1 MRRATGHPSLITRH
15 LVLVRLQKFLAEAG
29 VASRR
34 RCEQL
39 IEAGKVSVNGQPVRV
54 LGSKIDPEHDRVAVA
69 GKPVAVE
76 RKVYIAL
83 NKPAGVLCTNR
94 DTHDRKRA
102 VDLLPR
108 SLPRL
113 YTVGRLD
120 KDTEGLLFLTND
132 GTFSLRLTH
141 PRYKMSKTYLVEVE
155 GELKNAGIRRLL
167 EGVRSEGELLHT
179 EKIFQVR
186 TQNNAT
192 ELQLVLS
199 EGKKRQIRRMMAVIG
214 HPVKRLVRLA
224 VGPIELGSLA
234 TSQWRHLTHEEV
246 RKLMQF
252 SPVAFHT

>member
-1 MRRATGHPSLITRH
+1 MI
-15 LVLVRLQKFLAEAG
+15 RLQKFLAEAG

-34 RCEQL
+34 HCEQL
-39 IEAGKVSVNGQPVRV
+39 IQAGQVFVNGQPVRV
-54 LGSKIDPEHDRVAVA
+54 LGTKIDPDCDAVSVN
-69 GKPVAVE
+69 GKPVVIE

-83 NKPAGVLCTNR
+83 HKPAGVLCTSR
-94 DTHDRKRA
+94 DTHDRQRA

-155 GELKNAGIRRLL
+155 GELKSAEITRLL
-167 EGVRSEGELLHT
+167 KGVRSEDELLRADN
-179 EKIFQVR
+179 IFQVHAHSH
-186 TQNNAT
+186 AT
-192 ELQLVLS
+192 ELRLVLS
-199 EGKKRQIRRMMAVIG
+199 QGRKRQIRRMMAAVG

-224 VGPIELGSLA
+224 VGPVELGNLRI
-234 TSQWRHLTHEEV
+234 SQWRHLTHEEIQQ
-246 RKLMQF
+246 LLQF
-252 SPVAFHT
+252 SSAT

>member
-1 MRRATGHPSLITRH
+1 M
-15 LVLVRLQKFLAEAG
+15 LVRLQKYLAEAG

-39 IEAGKVSVNGQPVRV
+39 IEDGKVSVNGQTVCV
-54 LGSKIDPEHDRVAVA
+54 LGSKIDPEHDRVAVD
-69 GKPVAVE
+69 GKPVAAE

-102 VDLLPR
+102 IDLLPH

-141 PRYKMSKTYLVEVE
+141 PRYKMSKIYLVEVE
-155 GELKNAGIRRLL
+155 GELKDAEIAHLLKGI
-167 EGVRSEGELLHT
+167 RSEGELLRA
-179 EKIFQVR
+179 ERIFQVR
-186 TQNNAT
+186 AQNNAT
-192 ELQLVLS
+192 ELRLVLS
-199 EGKKRQIRRMMAVIG
+199 EGKKRQIRRMMAAIG

-224 VGPIELGSLA
+224 VGPVELGNLA
-234 TSQWRHLTHEEV
+234 ISQWRHLTHEEV
-246 RKLMQF
+246 HQLMR
-252 SPVAFHT
+252 T

>member
-1 MRRATGHPSLITRH
+1 VTGDAKSNRSPLPDHQAAG
-15 LVLVRLQKFLAEAG
+15 LVRLQKFLAEAG

-39 IEAGKVSVNGQPVRV
+39 IVDGKISVNGQLVIT
-54 LGSKIDPEHDRVAVA
+54 LGTRIDPEHDCVAVA
-69 GKPVAVE
+69 GQPVAVE
-76 RKVYIAL
+76 QKVYIAL

-94 DTHDRKRA
+94 DTHHRKRA

-120 KDTEGLLFLTND
+120 KDTEGLLLLTND

-155 GELKNAGIRRLL
+155 GELKNAEIARLL
-167 EGVRSEGELLHT
+167 EGVRSEGELLRA
-179 EKIFQVR
+179 EKVFAVR
-186 TQNNAT
+186 VQKESST
-192 ELQLVLS
+192 LRLVLG
-199 EGKKRQIRRMMAVIG
+199 EGRKRQIRRMMANIG

-224 VGPIELGSLA
+224 IGPVELGNLE
-234 TSQWRHLTHEEV
+234 TSRWRYLTHEEIK
-246 RKLMQF
+246 KLL
-252 SPVAFHT
+252 

>member
-1 MRRATGHPSLITRH
+1 MF
-15 LVLVRLQKFLAEAG
+15 VRLQKFLAEAG

-39 IEAGKVSVNGQPVRV
+39 IEDGCVSVNGQPVRV
-54 LGSKIDPEHDRVAVA
+54 LGTKVDPDRDSVIVN
-69 GKPVAVE
+69 GKPVVLE
-76 RKVYIAL
+76 RKIYIAL
-83 NKPAGVLCTNR
+83 NKPAGFLCTNR
-94 DTHDRKRA
+94 DTHGRKRA

-141 PRYKMSKTYLVEVE
+141 PRYKMSKIYWVEVE
-155 GELKNAGIRRLL
+155 GEVKSAGVAHLLK
-167 EGVRSEGELLHT
+167 GVRNEGELLHA

-186 TQNNAT
+186 TRNTTT
-192 ELQLVLS
+192 ELRLVLS
-199 EGKKRQIRRMMAVIG
+199 EGRKRQIRRMMAAIG

-224 VGPIELGSLA
+224 VGPVELGNLA
-234 TSQWRHLTHEEV
+234 ISQWRHLTHEEV
-246 RKLMQF
+246 YKLMQF
-252 SPVAFHT
+252 SPAVFHS

>member
-1 MRRATGHPSLITRH
+1 M
-15 LVLVRLQKFLAEAG
+15 LVRLQKYLAEAG

-34 RCEQL
+34 HCEEL
-39 IEAGKVSVNGQPVRV
+39 IECGRVSVNGHLVST
-54 LGSKIDPEHDRVAVA
+54 LGSKVDPERDAIAVD
-69 GKPVAVE
+69 GKPVVIE

-83 NKPAGVLCTNR
+83 NKPAGFLCTSH
-94 DTHDRKRA
+94 DTHGRQRA

-108 SLPRL
+108 LLPRL

-155 GELKNAGIRRLL
+155 GEVKSAEIARLL
-167 EGVRSEGELLHT
+167 RGVRSEGELLHA
-179 EKIFQVR
+179 EKIFQVHAR
-186 TQNNAT
+186 NNTT
-192 ELQLVLS
+192 ELRLVLS
-199 EGKKRQIRRMMAVIG
+199 EGKKRQIRRMMAAVG

-224 VGPIELGSLA
+224 VGPVELGNLA

-246 RKLMQF
+246 FKLMQF
-252 SPVAFHT
+252 PPSVLRS

>member
-1 MRRATGHPSLITRH
+1 LRADTGVARNS
-15 LVLVRLQKFLAEAG
+15 VSYVRLQKFLAEAG

-39 IEAGKVSVNGQPVRV
+39 IEAGTVSVNGQPVCV
-54 LGSKIDPEHDRVAVA
+54 LGSKIDPEHDRVTVA
-69 GKPVAVE
+69 GKTVSLE

-94 DTHDRKRA
+94 DTHGRKRA

-120 KDTEGLLFLTND
+120 KDTEGLLLLTND

-155 GELKNAGIRRLL
+155 GELKNTKIARLIG
-167 EGVRSEGELLHT
+167 GVHSEGELLRA
-179 EKIFQVR
+179 EKIFPVR
-186 TQNNAT
+186 TQANAT
-192 ELQLVLS
+192 ELRLVLN
-199 EGKKRQIRRMMAVIG
+199 EGKKRQIRRMMAAIG
-214 HPVKRLVRLA
+214 HPVRRLVRLA
-224 VGPIELGSLA
+224 VGPVGLGNLA
-234 TSQWRHLTHEEV
+234 TAQWRHLTHEEV

-252 SPVAFHT
+252 SPVTFDS

>member
-1 MRRATGHPSLITRH
+1 M
-15 LVLVRLQKFLAEAG
+15 LVRLQKHLAEAG

-39 IEAGKVSVNGQPVRV
+39 IEDGCVLVNGRPVRV
-54 LGSKIDPEHDRVAVA
+54 LGTKVDPDRDSVTVN
-69 GKPVAVE
+69 GKPVVIQ
-76 RKVYIAL
+76 RKIYIAL
-83 NKPAGVLCTNR
+83 NKPAGFLCTNR
-94 DTHDRKRA
+94 DTHGRKRA

-141 PRYKMSKTYLVEVE
+141 PRYKMSKIYWVEVE
-155 GELKNAGIRRLL
+155 GEVKSAGVAHLLK
-167 EGVRSEGELLHT
+167 GVRNEGELLHA

-186 TQNNAT
+186 TRNTTT
-192 ELQLVLS
+192 ELRLVLS
-199 EGKKRQIRRMMAVIG
+199 EGRKRQIRRMMAAIG

-224 VGPIELGSLA
+224 VGPVELGNLA

-246 RKLMQF
+246 YKLMQF
-252 SPVAFHT
+252 SPAVFHS

>member
-1 MRRATGHPSLITRH
+1 M
-15 LVLVRLQKFLAEAG
+15 VRLQKYLAEAG

-34 RCEQL
+34 HCEQL
-39 IEAGKVSVNGQPVRV
+39 IEDGFVSVNGKPVRV
-54 LGSKIDPEHDRVAVA
+54 LGTKVDPDRDAVAVN
-69 GKPVAVE
+69 GKPVILE
-76 RKVYIAL
+76 RKIYIAL
-83 NKPAGVLCTNR
+83 NKPAGFLCTNH
-94 DTHDRKRA
+94 DTQGRRRA

-155 GELKNAGIRRLL
+155 GEVENVGIAHLLK
-167 EGVRSEGELLHT
+167 GVHSEGEMLHA

-186 TQNNAT
+186 TRTNTT
-192 ELQLVLS
+192 ELRLVLN
-199 EGKKRQIRRMMAVIG
+199 EGKNRQIRRMMAAIG

-224 VGPIELGSLA
+224 VGPVELGNLA

-246 RKLMQF
+246 EQLMQF
-252 SPVAFHT
+252 SSAVFRS